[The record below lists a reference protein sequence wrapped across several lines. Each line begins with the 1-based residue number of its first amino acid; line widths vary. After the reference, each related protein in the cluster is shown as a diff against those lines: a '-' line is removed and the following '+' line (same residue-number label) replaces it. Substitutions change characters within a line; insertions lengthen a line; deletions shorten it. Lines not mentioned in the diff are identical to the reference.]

1 MKKQNQ
7 SAVLK
12 QKAISITLLLIS
24 ALIII
29 FLGMFFS
36 AFSFIN
42 NFSFRV
48 LNSQIPGVI
57 FGLLVMY
64 LGIRYYLSVNKL
76 KDEVYKSTSEF
87 SWNNFKKV
95 KKK

>member
-42 NFSFRV
+42 NISFRV

>member
-7 SAVLK
+7 STILK
-12 QKAISITLLLIS
+12 QKALTLTLLFGSSLF
-24 ALIII
+24 II
-29 FLGMFFS
+29 FLGMFFC
-36 AFSFIN
+36 AFSFFN
-42 NFSFRV
+42 NVSFKV

-64 LGIRYYLSVNKL
+64 LGIRYYLSVCRL
-76 KDEVYKSTSEF
+76 KEEVNKSTSEF
-87 SWNNFKKV
+87 SWNNFNKE